1 VNDRDKEN
9 QKKIDADLQL
19 ALEMWRRDKVAT
31 KYGRAALRNLGPS
44 LVMGEKVRD
53 RIVDCARHG
62 KIETIAHIER
72 ETKWINALEFGL
84 EIIKIITQYYP
95 SPPSRLNASQAMSPL
110 SDETQPAL
118 DDIEMSKLAPQPAKR
133 QSVTCSLCGMKGH
146 TMRSKKKCP
155 LQNSQKENIAPTS
168 LPSAPKALTGPT
180 HPTTALPP
188 MHLISQSPLL
198 PSLSPN
204 ISTPSSSSSLSPI
217 FASTLSS
224 STLASLSPTTLA
236 SLASHFDSISL
247 SRQRSNTA

>member
-146 TMRSKKKCP
+146 TS
-155 LQNSQKENIAPTS
+155 E
-168 LPSAPKALTGPT
+168 
-180 HPTTALPP
+180 
-188 MHLISQSPLL
+188 
-198 PSLSPN
+198 
-204 ISTPSSSSSLSPI
+204 
-217 FASTLSS
+217 
-224 STLASLSPTTLA
+224 
-236 SLASHFDSISL
+236 
-247 SRQRSNTA
+247 